1 MTKDEF
7 MILASAIRTYY
18 PKENILPNK
27 QALELWYRE
36 LKDIPYEVA
45 EVALREHVHTSNFS
59 PSIAELRKTAYFL
72 QNGSISDWGKGWE
85 QVTKAISKYG
95 AYRADEAIESMDE
108 LTKETVKRI
117 GFSTICH
124 SSNITAE
131 RANFR
136 MIYEELAKKK
146 ENDMKLPE
154 ELRQNMKMLYLPEGN
169 NMAIG
174 QRTSESC
181 TGATRD
187 RCR

>member
-1 MTKDEF
+1 MTRDEF

-18 PKENILPNK
+18 PKENILPNM

-36 LKDIPYEVA
+36 LQDIPYEVA

-59 PSIAELRKTAYFL
+59 PSIAELRKTAYVL
-72 QNGSISDWGKGWE
+72 QNGSIADWGKGWE
-85 QVTKAISKYG
+85 QVLSAISRYG
-95 AYRADEAIESMDE
+95 YCRADEALESMDE
-108 LTKETVKRI
+108 ITRETVKRI

-124 SSNITAE
+124 SNNVIAE

-154 ELRQNMKMLYLPEGN
+154 ELRQNKKRLYLQECN
-169 NMAIG
+169 KKAIG
-174 QRTSESC
+174 QRTSKSC
-181 TGATRD
+181 TGATRN